1 MHYFDNEAAWEA
13 FRAEAESWLG
23 TPYRHLQRCKGRGAD
38 CTLFVGQALL
48 DAGLLTRLEYDYYPR
63 DWHEH
68 TRDEYVLEASHRH
81 MRDYSASG
89 VGDGLPACGY
99 AAPAGRLAGVF
110 HYGTPRDQPLRSGL
124 ALRRRRVS
132 DAARHQR
139 PGRIVYAARELVAE
153 AHDPALPHRH
163 CRSGGGR
170 MGVGLIIAAVT
181 IGATVATTLFAK
193 GPRSTKGADM
203 APANLDAFRLTTA
216 EEGTVI
222 PRVFGTVRLPGN
234 LLYYGNLSSEPE
246 YEETTVGGKG
256 GKKKKQKVLQGYHYR
271 MDVWQGIGMGPLEL
285 VGVYQD
291 DRLLTEQGGA
301 ISCAEQVWNNGTG
314 AFYPAQAGPY
324 ASRLPGVSHIWLR
337 QFYLGFN
344 VSMMPT
350 LHYVVRFCGDIP
362 LEHAILSNG
371 VNPAAII
378 LQLLLD
384 AGASW
389 SSIDK
394 PSFSAAASFWA
405 QKGYGLNIVFS
416 RQKPVRDHI
425 MQVLGAVGG
434 WLIERADG
442 TLSLR
447 APDPDVAPSATL
459 GEGDFLEGS
468 FSFKRAAWDTT
479 WNDLSGKFTDAAQ
492 DYSERAVT
500 ANNAASIQLLG
511 LRRKKSVDLT
521 AFTDR
526 GAAQRRIEELRDV
539 ESYPAASFSFDVS
552 RDYAHIEQGQILEIT
567 HSRFGLSGVRVR
579 VLEVVRGNLSENRIS
594 IQARQVVER
603 LSGMFVPPGETLPDP
618 MAPPTVVYPPVTGI
632 PPWSAPDLSPVP
644 LRHARLFELPRNPE
658 TGSEPVVLVL
668 AARELLSEEGVL
680 VERSATNA
688 DYSPV
693 GLLSAPWAQYGT
705 LAEAYPASTLAV
717 DDTQGLLY
725 RPYKEDPSFG
735 PVSRTDLFGARRMAL
750 VGDELMLFQTVVLEG
765 SETTRLSGVVRGY
778 MNTPVQ
784 AHASGA
790 AIWVFRNP
798 GEGNTVQG
806 LPIGTH
812 NIKLRPV
819 SGDEVL
825 GADRVDRLSLAVTGK
840 AMVPWPVAGLRAV
853 RTGDSVAV
861 SWSPVDVAFGGAG
874 TRTEKENEPVPAGFS
889 GDFVLTAAGT
899 EHVVNGTSITL
910 TRSGRFALSVT
921 ARQLGYVS
929 PAAYVTVE
937 SQDGEYVA

>member
-1 MHYFDNEAAWEA
+1 M
-13 FRAEAESWLG
+13 
-23 TPYRHLQRCKGRGAD
+23 
-38 CTLFVGQALL
+38 
-48 DAGLLTRLEYDYYPR
+48 
-63 DWHEH
+63 
-68 TRDEYVLEASHRH
+68 
-81 MRDYSASG
+81 
-89 VGDGLPACGY
+89 
-99 AAPAGRLAGVF
+99 
-110 HYGTPRDQPLRSGL
+110 
-124 ALRRRRVS
+124 
-132 DAARHQR
+132 
-139 PGRIVYAARELVAE
+139 
-153 AHDPALPHRH
+153 
-163 CRSGGGR
+163 
-170 MGVGLIIAAVT
+170 
-181 IGATVATTLFAK
+181 
-193 GPRSTKGADM
+193 
-203 APANLDAFRLTTA
+203 
-216 EEGTVI
+216 
-222 PRVFGTVRLPGN
+222 
-234 LLYYGNLSSEPE
+234 
-246 YEETTVGGKG
+246 GGKG

-603 LSGMFVPPGETLPDP
+603 LSGTFVPPGETLPDP
-618 MAPPTVVYPPVTGI
+618 MAPPTVVYPPGHRHPAVVG
-632 PPWSAPDLSPVP
+632 SGP
-644 LRHARLFELPRNPE
+644 LA
-658 TGSEPVVLVL
+658 GSL
-668 AARELLSEEGVL
+668 AARAAFRTAAKPGN
-680 VERSATNA
+680 RIRARGASA
-688 DYSPV
+688 
-693 GLLSAPWAQYGT
+693 GG
-705 LAEAYPASTLAV
+705 E
-717 DDTQGLLY
+717 
-725 RPYKEDPSFG
+725 
-735 PVSRTDLFGARRMAL
+735 
-750 VGDELMLFQTVVLEG
+750 
-765 SETTRLSGVVRGY
+765 
-778 MNTPVQ
+778 
-784 AHASGA
+784 GA
-790 AIWVFRNP
+790 AFRGRGAGGAFRHERRLQP
-798 GEGNTVQG
+798 RWAAFGSVGAIRDPCRG
-806 LPIGTH
+806 
-812 NIKLRPV
+812 V
-819 SGDEVL
+819 SGEYACRGRHA
-825 GADRVDRLSLAVTGK
+825 GAA
-840 AMVPWPVAGLRAV
+840 
-853 RTGDSVAV
+853 
-861 SWSPVDVAFGGAG
+861 
-874 TRTEKENEPVPAGFS
+874 VPA
-889 GDFVLTAAGT
+889 L
-899 EHVVNGTSITL
+899 
-910 TRSGRFALSVT
+910 
-921 ARQLGYVS
+921 
-929 PAAYVTVE
+929 
-937 SQDGEYVA
+937 

>member
-1 MHYFDNEAAWEA
+1 
-13 FRAEAESWLG
+13 
-23 TPYRHLQRCKGRGAD
+23 
-38 CTLFVGQALL
+38 
-48 DAGLLTRLEYDYYPR
+48 
-63 DWHEH
+63 
-68 TRDEYVLEASHRH
+68 
-81 MRDYSASG
+81 
-89 VGDGLPACGY
+89 
-99 AAPAGRLAGVF
+99 
-110 HYGTPRDQPLRSGL
+110 
-124 ALRRRRVS
+124 
-132 DAARHQR
+132 
-139 PGRIVYAARELVAE
+139 
-153 AHDPALPHRH
+153 
-163 CRSGGGR
+163 

-324 ASRLPGVSHIWLR
+324 ASRLPGVSHVWLR

-425 MQVLGAVGG
+425 MQVLGA
-434 WLIERADG
+434 
-442 TLSLR
+442 
-447 APDPDVAPSATL
+447 
-459 GEGDFLEGS
+459 
-468 FSFKRAAWDTT
+468 
-479 WNDLSGKFTDAAQ
+479 
-492 DYSERAVT
+492 
-500 ANNAASIQLLG
+500 
-511 LRRKKSVDLT
+511 
-521 AFTDR
+521 
-526 GAAQRRIEELRDV
+526 
-539 ESYPAASFSFDVS
+539 
-552 RDYAHIEQGQILEIT
+552 
-567 HSRFGLSGVRVR
+567 
-579 VLEVVRGNLSENRIS
+579 
-594 IQARQVVER
+594 
-603 LSGMFVPPGETLPDP
+603 
-618 MAPPTVVYPPVTGI
+618 
-632 PPWSAPDLSPVP
+632 
-644 LRHARLFELPRNPE
+644 
-658 TGSEPVVLVL
+658 
-668 AARELLSEEGVL
+668 
-680 VERSATNA
+680 
-688 DYSPV
+688 
-693 GLLSAPWAQYGT
+693 
-705 LAEAYPASTLAV
+705 
-717 DDTQGLLY
+717 
-725 RPYKEDPSFG
+725 
-735 PVSRTDLFGARRMAL
+735 
-750 VGDELMLFQTVVLEG
+750 
-765 SETTRLSGVVRGY
+765 
-778 MNTPVQ
+778 
-784 AHASGA
+784 
-790 AIWVFRNP
+790 
-798 GEGNTVQG
+798 
-806 LPIGTH
+806 
-812 NIKLRPV
+812 
-819 SGDEVL
+819 
-825 GADRVDRLSLAVTGK
+825 DRVDRLSLAVTGK
-840 AMVPWPVAGLRAV
+840 AMVPWPVTGLRAV

-874 TRTEKENEPVPAGFS
+874 TRTENENEPVPAGFS

>member
-1 MHYFDNEAAWEA
+1 
-13 FRAEAESWLG
+13 
-23 TPYRHLQRCKGRGAD
+23 
-38 CTLFVGQALL
+38 
-48 DAGLLTRLEYDYYPR
+48 
-63 DWHEH
+63 
-68 TRDEYVLEASHRH
+68 
-81 MRDYSASG
+81 
-89 VGDGLPACGY
+89 
-99 AAPAGRLAGVF
+99 
-110 HYGTPRDQPLRSGL
+110 
-124 ALRRRRVS
+124 
-132 DAARHQR
+132 
-139 PGRIVYAARELVAE
+139 
-153 AHDPALPHRH
+153 
-163 CRSGGGR
+163 

-324 ASRLPGVSHIWLR
+324 ASRLPGVSHVWLR

-492 DYSERAVT
+492 GYSERAVT

-567 HSRFGLSGVRVR
+567 H
-579 VLEVVRGNLSENRIS
+579 
-594 IQARQVVER
+594 
-603 LSGMFVPPGETLPDP
+603 
-618 MAPPTVVYPPVTGI
+618 
-632 PPWSAPDLSPVP
+632 
-644 LRHARLFELPRNPE
+644 
-658 TGSEPVVLVL
+658 
-668 AARELLSEEGVL
+668 
-680 VERSATNA
+680 
-688 DYSPV
+688 
-693 GLLSAPWAQYGT
+693 
-705 LAEAYPASTLAV
+705 
-717 DDTQGLLY
+717 
-725 RPYKEDPSFG
+725 
-735 PVSRTDLFGARRMAL
+735 
-750 VGDELMLFQTVVLEG
+750 
-765 SETTRLSGVVRGY
+765 
-778 MNTPVQ
+778 
-784 AHASGA
+784 
-790 AIWVFRNP
+790 
-798 GEGNTVQG
+798 
-806 LPIGTH
+806 
-812 NIKLRPV
+812 
-819 SGDEVL
+819 
-825 GADRVDRLSLAVTGK
+825 
-840 AMVPWPVAGLRAV
+840 
-853 RTGDSVAV
+853 
-861 SWSPVDVAFGGAG
+861 
-874 TRTEKENEPVPAGFS
+874 
-889 GDFVLTAAGT
+889 
-899 EHVVNGTSITL
+899 
-910 TRSGRFALSVT
+910 
-921 ARQLGYVS
+921 
-929 PAAYVTVE
+929 
-937 SQDGEYVA
+937 

>member
-1 MHYFDNEAAWEA
+1 
-13 FRAEAESWLG
+13 
-23 TPYRHLQRCKGRGAD
+23 
-38 CTLFVGQALL
+38 
-48 DAGLLTRLEYDYYPR
+48 
-63 DWHEH
+63 
-68 TRDEYVLEASHRH
+68 
-81 MRDYSASG
+81 
-89 VGDGLPACGY
+89 
-99 AAPAGRLAGVF
+99 
-110 HYGTPRDQPLRSGL
+110 
-124 ALRRRRVS
+124 
-132 DAARHQR
+132 
-139 PGRIVYAARELVAE
+139 
-153 AHDPALPHRH
+153 
-163 CRSGGGR
+163 

-371 VNPAAII
+371 VSPAAII

-521 AFTDR
+521 AFSDR
-526 GAAQRRIEELRDV
+526 SAAQRRIEELRDV

-567 HSRFGLSGVRVR
+567 HPRFGLSGVRVR

-603 LSGMFVPPGETLPDP
+603 LSGTFVPPGETLPDP
-618 MAPPTVVYPPVTGI
+618 MAPSTVVYPPVTGI

-725 RPYKEDPSFG
+725 RPYKEDPAFG

-874 TRTEKENEPVPAGFS
+874 TRTENENEPVPAGFS

>member
-1 MHYFDNEAAWEA
+1 
-13 FRAEAESWLG
+13 
-23 TPYRHLQRCKGRGAD
+23 
-38 CTLFVGQALL
+38 
-48 DAGLLTRLEYDYYPR
+48 
-63 DWHEH
+63 
-68 TRDEYVLEASHRH
+68 
-81 MRDYSASG
+81 
-89 VGDGLPACGY
+89 
-99 AAPAGRLAGVF
+99 
-110 HYGTPRDQPLRSGL
+110 
-124 ALRRRRVS
+124 
-132 DAARHQR
+132 
-139 PGRIVYAARELVAE
+139 
-153 AHDPALPHRH
+153 
-163 CRSGGGR
+163 

-324 ASRLPGVSHIWLR
+324 ASRLPGVSHVWLR

-394 PSFSAAASFWA
+394 SSFSAAASFWA

-447 APDPDVAPSATL
+447 APDPDVAPSAML

-526 GAAQRRIEELRDV
+526 GAA
-539 ESYPAASFSFDVS
+539 
-552 RDYAHIEQGQILEIT
+552 
-567 HSRFGLSGVRVR
+567 
-579 VLEVVRGNLSENRIS
+579 
-594 IQARQVVER
+594 
-603 LSGMFVPPGETLPDP
+603 
-618 MAPPTVVYPPVTGI
+618 
-632 PPWSAPDLSPVP
+632 
-644 LRHARLFELPRNPE
+644 
-658 TGSEPVVLVL
+658 
-668 AARELLSEEGVL
+668 
-680 VERSATNA
+680 
-688 DYSPV
+688 
-693 GLLSAPWAQYGT
+693 
-705 LAEAYPASTLAV
+705 
-717 DDTQGLLY
+717 
-725 RPYKEDPSFG
+725 
-735 PVSRTDLFGARRMAL
+735 
-750 VGDELMLFQTVVLEG
+750 
-765 SETTRLSGVVRGY
+765 
-778 MNTPVQ
+778 
-784 AHASGA
+784 
-790 AIWVFRNP
+790 
-798 GEGNTVQG
+798 
-806 LPIGTH
+806 
-812 NIKLRPV
+812 
-819 SGDEVL
+819 
-825 GADRVDRLSLAVTGK
+825 
-840 AMVPWPVAGLRAV
+840 
-853 RTGDSVAV
+853 
-861 SWSPVDVAFGGAG
+861 
-874 TRTEKENEPVPAGFS
+874 
-889 GDFVLTAAGT
+889 
-899 EHVVNGTSITL
+899 
-910 TRSGRFALSVT
+910 
-921 ARQLGYVS
+921 
-929 PAAYVTVE
+929 
-937 SQDGEYVA
+937 

>member
-1 MHYFDNEAAWEA
+1 
-13 FRAEAESWLG
+13 
-23 TPYRHLQRCKGRGAD
+23 
-38 CTLFVGQALL
+38 
-48 DAGLLTRLEYDYYPR
+48 
-63 DWHEH
+63 
-68 TRDEYVLEASHRH
+68 
-81 MRDYSASG
+81 
-89 VGDGLPACGY
+89 
-99 AAPAGRLAGVF
+99 
-110 HYGTPRDQPLRSGL
+110 
-124 ALRRRRVS
+124 
-132 DAARHQR
+132 
-139 PGRIVYAARELVAE
+139 
-153 AHDPALPHRH
+153 
-163 CRSGGGR
+163 

-526 GAAQRRIEELRDV
+526 SAAQRRIEELRDV

-567 HSRFGLSGVRVR
+567 HPRFGLSGVRVR

-603 LSGMFVPPGETLPDP
+603 LSGTFVPPGETLPDP

-725 RPYKEDPSFG
+725 RPYKEDPAFG

-778 MNTPVQ
+778 EYARPGARVGSGDMGIPESGRGKHGAGTVHRHAQHQTAARFGRRGARRGSGGSPVSRRDRKGDGPV
-784 AHASGA
+784 ARRRA
-790 AIWVFRNP
+790 A
-798 GEGNTVQG
+798 G
-806 LPIGTH
+806 GTH
-812 NIKLRPV
+812 GGFRRRKLEPGGRCFRRGRDAHRERERAGARRILRGFRPYGGGYGACGQRHV
-819 SGDEVL
+819 HHPYAL
-825 GADRVDRLSLAVTGK
+825 GT
-840 AMVPWPVAGLRAV
+840 LRAV
-853 RTGDSVAV
+853 RDGAAARVCFPGGIRHRGIAGRGIRGLSRAFQRIRTQRHV
-861 SWSPVDVAFGGAG
+861 SRGRS
-874 TRTEKENEPVPAGFS
+874 S
-889 GDFVLTAAGT
+889 GP
-899 EHVVNGTSITL
+899 
-910 TRSGRFALSVT
+910 SG
-921 ARQLGYVS
+921 
-929 PAAYVTVE
+929 PAAIWG
-937 SQDGEYVA
+937 SGPAKQARRRRNGEFDPDRA

>member
-1 MHYFDNEAAWEA
+1 M
-13 FRAEAESWLG
+13 
-23 TPYRHLQRCKGRGAD
+23 
-38 CTLFVGQALL
+38 
-48 DAGLLTRLEYDYYPR
+48 
-63 DWHEH
+63 
-68 TRDEYVLEASHRH
+68 
-81 MRDYSASG
+81 
-89 VGDGLPACGY
+89 
-99 AAPAGRLAGVF
+99 
-110 HYGTPRDQPLRSGL
+110 
-124 ALRRRRVS
+124 
-132 DAARHQR
+132 
-139 PGRIVYAARELVAE
+139 
-153 AHDPALPHRH
+153 
-163 CRSGGGR
+163 
-170 MGVGLIIAAVT
+170 
-181 IGATVATTLFAK
+181 
-193 GPRSTKGADM
+193 
-203 APANLDAFRLTTA
+203 
-216 EEGTVI
+216 
-222 PRVFGTVRLPGN
+222 
-234 LLYYGNLSSEPE
+234 
-246 YEETTVGGKG
+246 GGKG

-511 LRRKKSVDLT
+511 LRREKERGSRPPSPTAARRSGALRNCGMWNPTRRLRSHSTCRVTMPTSSRGRSSRSRTRVSAFPGYGCACWKSYAGTCPRT
-521 AFTDR
+521 AFRFRPGRLWSGCPECSFLR
-526 GAAQRRIEELRDV
+526 GKPCPIRWLLRP
-539 ESYPAASFSFDVS
+539 SC
-552 RDYAHIEQGQILEIT
+552 T
-567 HSRFGLSGVRVR
+567 
-579 VLEVVRGNLSENRIS
+579 
-594 IQARQVVER
+594 RQ
-603 LSGMFVPPGETLPDP
+603 
-618 MAPPTVVYPPVTGI
+618 VTGI

-725 RPYKEDPSFG
+725 RPDKEDPAFG
-735 PVSRTDLFGARRMAL
+735 PVSRTDSVRGAAHGARRRRIDAFPD
-750 VGDELMLFQTVVLEG
+750 G
-765 SETTRLSGVVRGY
+765 
-778 MNTPVQ
+778 
-784 AHASGA
+784 
-790 AIWVFRNP
+790 
-798 GEGNTVQG
+798 
-806 LPIGTH
+806 
-812 NIKLRPV
+812 
-819 SGDEVL
+819 
-825 GADRVDRLSLAVTGK
+825 
-840 AMVPWPVAGLRAV
+840 RA
-853 RTGDSVAV
+853 
-861 SWSPVDVAFGGAG
+861 
-874 TRTEKENEPVPAGFS
+874 
-889 GDFVLTAAGT
+889 
-899 EHVVNGTSITL
+899 
-910 TRSGRFALSVT
+910 
-921 ARQLGYVS
+921 
-929 PAAYVTVE
+929 
-937 SQDGEYVA
+937 

>member
-1 MHYFDNEAAWEA
+1 M
-13 FRAEAESWLG
+13 
-23 TPYRHLQRCKGRGAD
+23 
-38 CTLFVGQALL
+38 
-48 DAGLLTRLEYDYYPR
+48 
-63 DWHEH
+63 
-68 TRDEYVLEASHRH
+68 
-81 MRDYSASG
+81 SA
-89 VGDGLPACGY
+89 Y
-99 AAPAGRLAGVF
+99 IR
-110 HYGTPRDQPLRSGL
+110 
-124 ALRRRRVS
+124 
-132 DAARHQR
+132 
-139 PGRIVYAARELVAE
+139 
-153 AHDPALPHRH
+153 
-163 CRSGGGR
+163 
-170 MGVGLIIAAVT
+170 
-181 IGATVATTLFAK
+181 TT
-193 GPRSTKGADM
+193 G
-203 APANLDAFRLTTA
+203 
-216 EEGTVI
+216 
-222 PRVFGTVRLPGN
+222 
-234 LLYYGNLSSEPE
+234 
-246 YEETTVGGKG
+246 
-256 GKKKKQKVLQGYHYR
+256 
-271 MDVWQGIGMGPLEL
+271 
-285 VGVYQD
+285 
-291 DRLLTEQGGA
+291 LLTEQGGA

-447 APDPDVAPSATL
+447 APDPDVAPLGDAPGKAT
-459 GEGDFLEGS
+459 FWKVPFPS
-468 FSFKRAAWDTT
+468 
-479 WNDLSGKFTDAAQ
+479 SGRRGIRRGTIFPAKFTDAAQ

-603 LSGMFVPPGETLPDP
+603 LSGTFVPPGETLPDP

-725 RPYKEDPSFG
+725 RPYKEDPAFG

-806 LPIGTH
+806 LSIGTH

-840 AMVPWPVAGLRAV
+840 AMVPWPSPGLRAV

-874 TRTEKENEPVPAGFS
+874 TRTENENEPVPAGFS

>member
-1 MHYFDNEAAWEA
+1 M
-13 FRAEAESWLG
+13 
-23 TPYRHLQRCKGRGAD
+23 
-38 CTLFVGQALL
+38 
-48 DAGLLTRLEYDYYPR
+48 
-63 DWHEH
+63 
-68 TRDEYVLEASHRH
+68 
-81 MRDYSASG
+81 
-89 VGDGLPACGY
+89 
-99 AAPAGRLAGVF
+99 
-110 HYGTPRDQPLRSGL
+110 
-124 ALRRRRVS
+124 
-132 DAARHQR
+132 
-139 PGRIVYAARELVAE
+139 
-153 AHDPALPHRH
+153 
-163 CRSGGGR
+163 
-170 MGVGLIIAAVT
+170 
-181 IGATVATTLFAK
+181 
-193 GPRSTKGADM
+193 
-203 APANLDAFRLTTA
+203 
-216 EEGTVI
+216 
-222 PRVFGTVRLPGN
+222 
-234 LLYYGNLSSEPE
+234 
-246 YEETTVGGKG
+246 GGKG

-442 TLSLR
+442 TRPCGLR
-447 APDPDVAPSATL
+447 IRMWRP
-459 GEGDFLEGS
+459 
-468 FSFKRAAWDTT
+468 RRC
-479 WNDLSGKFTDAAQ
+479 SGKATFWKVPFPSSGRRGIRRGTIFPASSPTRRQ

-521 AFTDR
+521 AFSDR
-526 GAAQRRIEELRDV
+526 SAAQRRIEELRDV

-603 LSGMFVPPGETLPDP
+603 LSGTFVPPGETLPDP
-618 MAPPTVVYPPVTGI
+618 MAPPIVVYPPVTGI

-725 RPYKEDPSFG
+725 RPYKEDPAFG

-825 GADRVDRLSLAVTGK
+825 GADRVDRLSLAVTRKGDG
-840 AMVPWPVAGLRAV
+840 PVARRRRGRYA
-853 RTGDSVAV
+853 RGIP
-861 SWSPVDVAFGGAG
+861 SP
-874 TRTEKENEPVPAGFS
+874 
-889 GDFVLTAAGT
+889 
-899 EHVVNGTSITL
+899 
-910 TRSGRFALSVT
+910 
-921 ARQLGYVS
+921 
-929 PAAYVTVE
+929 
-937 SQDGEYVA
+937 

>member
-1 MHYFDNEAAWEA
+1 
-13 FRAEAESWLG
+13 
-23 TPYRHLQRCKGRGAD
+23 
-38 CTLFVGQALL
+38 
-48 DAGLLTRLEYDYYPR
+48 
-63 DWHEH
+63 
-68 TRDEYVLEASHRH
+68 
-81 MRDYSASG
+81 
-89 VGDGLPACGY
+89 
-99 AAPAGRLAGVF
+99 
-110 HYGTPRDQPLRSGL
+110 
-124 ALRRRRVS
+124 
-132 DAARHQR
+132 
-139 PGRIVYAARELVAE
+139 
-153 AHDPALPHRH
+153 
-163 CRSGGGR
+163 

-301 ISCAEQVWNNGTG
+301 ISCVEQVWNNGTG

-579 VLEVVRGNLSENRIS
+579 VLEVVR
-594 IQARQVVER
+594 
-603 LSGMFVPPGETLPDP
+603 
-618 MAPPTVVYPPVTGI
+618 
-632 PPWSAPDLSPVP
+632 
-644 LRHARLFELPRNPE
+644 
-658 TGSEPVVLVL
+658 EPVREPHFDSGQAGCGAAVRNVRSSGGNPARSDGSSDRRVPAGHRHPAVVGSGPLAGSL
-668 AARELLSEEGVL
+668 AARAAFRTAAKPGN
-680 VERSATNA
+680 RIRA
-688 DYSPV
+688 
-693 GLLSAPWAQYGT
+693 
-705 LAEAYPASTLAV
+705 
-717 DDTQGLLY
+717 
-725 RPYKEDPSFG
+725 RG
-735 PVSRTDLFGARRMAL
+735 P
-750 VGDELMLFQTVVLEG
+750 
-765 SETTRLSGVVRGY
+765 
-778 MNTPVQ
+778 
-784 AHASGA
+784 
-790 AIWVFRNP
+790 
-798 GEGNTVQG
+798 
-806 LPIGTH
+806 
-812 NIKLRPV
+812 
-819 SGDEVL
+819 
-825 GADRVDRLSLAVTGK
+825 
-840 AMVPWPVAGLRAV
+840 RA
-853 RTGDSVAV
+853 
-861 SWSPVDVAFGGAG
+861 GGAG
-874 TRTEKENEPVPAGFS
+874 AAFRGRGAGGAFRHERRLQPRWAAFGSVGAIRDPCRGVSGEYACRGRHAGAAVPA
-889 GDFVLTAAGT
+889 L
-899 EHVVNGTSITL
+899 
-910 TRSGRFALSVT
+910 
-921 ARQLGYVS
+921 
-929 PAAYVTVE
+929 
-937 SQDGEYVA
+937 

>member
-1 MHYFDNEAAWEA
+1 
-13 FRAEAESWLG
+13 
-23 TPYRHLQRCKGRGAD
+23 
-38 CTLFVGQALL
+38 
-48 DAGLLTRLEYDYYPR
+48 
-63 DWHEH
+63 
-68 TRDEYVLEASHRH
+68 
-81 MRDYSASG
+81 
-89 VGDGLPACGY
+89 
-99 AAPAGRLAGVF
+99 
-110 HYGTPRDQPLRSGL
+110 
-124 ALRRRRVS
+124 
-132 DAARHQR
+132 
-139 PGRIVYAARELVAE
+139 
-153 AHDPALPHRH
+153 
-163 CRSGGGR
+163 

-285 VGVYQD
+285 AGVYQD

-521 AFTDR
+521 AFSDR
-526 GAAQRRIEELRDV
+526 SAAQRRIEELRDG

-567 HSRFGLSGVRVR
+567 HSGTCPRTAFRFRPGRLWSGCPERSFLRGKPCPIRWLLRPSCTRRSPASRRGRLRTSRRFPCGTRGFSNCRETRKPDPSPWCSCWRRGSCFPRQGCWWSVPPRTPTTAPLGCFRLRGRNTGPLPRRIRRVR
-579 VLEVVRGNLSENRIS
+579 LPWTTRRGCC
-594 IQARQVVER
+594 
-603 LSGMFVPPGETLPDP
+603 
-618 MAPPTVVYPPVTGI
+618 TGPI
-632 PPWSAPDLSPVP
+632 RKIRPSA
-644 LRHARLFELPRNPE
+644 
-658 TGSEPVVLVL
+658 
-668 AARELLSEEGVL
+668 
-680 VERSATNA
+680 RSAGRIC
-688 DYSPV
+688 S
-693 GLLSAPWAQYGT
+693 G
-705 LAEAYPASTLAV
+705 
-717 DDTQGLLY
+717 
-725 RPYKEDPSFG
+725 R
-735 PVSRTDLFGARRMAL
+735 GAWRS
-750 VGDELMLFQTVVLEG
+750 
-765 SETTRLSGVVRGY
+765 SET
-778 MNTPVQ
+778 N
-784 AHASGA
+784 
-790 AIWVFRNP
+790 
-798 GEGNTVQG
+798 
-806 LPIGTH
+806 
-812 NIKLRPV
+812 
-819 SGDEVL
+819 
-825 GADRVDRLSLAVTGK
+825 
-840 AMVPWPVAGLRAV
+840 
-853 RTGDSVAV
+853 
-861 SWSPVDVAFGGAG
+861 
-874 TRTEKENEPVPAGFS
+874 
-889 GDFVLTAAGT
+889 
-899 EHVVNGTSITL
+899 
-910 TRSGRFALSVT
+910 
-921 ARQLGYVS
+921 
-929 PAAYVTVE
+929 
-937 SQDGEYVA
+937 

>member
-1 MHYFDNEAAWEA
+1 
-13 FRAEAESWLG
+13 
-23 TPYRHLQRCKGRGAD
+23 
-38 CTLFVGQALL
+38 
-48 DAGLLTRLEYDYYPR
+48 
-63 DWHEH
+63 
-68 TRDEYVLEASHRH
+68 
-81 MRDYSASG
+81 
-89 VGDGLPACGY
+89 
-99 AAPAGRLAGVF
+99 
-110 HYGTPRDQPLRSGL
+110 
-124 ALRRRRVS
+124 
-132 DAARHQR
+132 
-139 PGRIVYAARELVAE
+139 
-153 AHDPALPHRH
+153 
-163 CRSGGGR
+163 

-526 GAAQRRIEELRDV
+526 SAAQRRIEELRDV

-567 HSRFGLSGVRVR
+567 HPRFGLSDGSSDRRVPAGHR
-579 VLEVVRGNLSENRIS
+579 HPAVVG
-594 IQARQVVER
+594 
-603 LSGMFVPPGETLPDP
+603 SG
-618 MAPPTVVYPPVTGI
+618 
-632 PPWSAPDLSPVP
+632 P
-644 LRHARLFELPRNPE
+644 LA
-658 TGSEPVVLVL
+658 GSL
-668 AARELLSEEGVL
+668 AAR
-680 VERSATNA
+680 AA
-688 DYSPV
+688 
-693 GLLSAPWAQYGT
+693 
-705 LAEAYPASTLAV
+705 
-717 DDTQGLLY
+717 
-725 RPYKEDPSFG
+725 F
-735 PVSRTDLFGARRMAL
+735 RTAAKPGNRIRARGARA
-750 VGDELMLFQTVVLEG
+750 GGE
-765 SETTRLSGVVRGY
+765 
-778 MNTPVQ
+778 
-784 AHASGA
+784 GA
-790 AIWVFRNP
+790 AFRGRGAGGAFRHKRRLQP
-798 GEGNTVQG
+798 RWAAFGSVGAIRDPCRG
-806 LPIGTH
+806 
-812 NIKLRPV
+812 V
-819 SGDEVL
+819 SGEYACRGRHA
-825 GADRVDRLSLAVTGK
+825 GAA
-840 AMVPWPVAGLRAV
+840 
-853 RTGDSVAV
+853 
-861 SWSPVDVAFGGAG
+861 
-874 TRTEKENEPVPAGFS
+874 VPA
-889 GDFVLTAAGT
+889 L
-899 EHVVNGTSITL
+899 
-910 TRSGRFALSVT
+910 
-921 ARQLGYVS
+921 
-929 PAAYVTVE
+929 
-937 SQDGEYVA
+937 

>member
-1 MHYFDNEAAWEA
+1 
-13 FRAEAESWLG
+13 
-23 TPYRHLQRCKGRGAD
+23 
-38 CTLFVGQALL
+38 
-48 DAGLLTRLEYDYYPR
+48 
-63 DWHEH
+63 
-68 TRDEYVLEASHRH
+68 
-81 MRDYSASG
+81 
-89 VGDGLPACGY
+89 
-99 AAPAGRLAGVF
+99 
-110 HYGTPRDQPLRSGL
+110 
-124 ALRRRRVS
+124 
-132 DAARHQR
+132 
-139 PGRIVYAARELVAE
+139 
-153 AHDPALPHRH
+153 
-163 CRSGGGR
+163 

-468 FSFKRAAWDTT
+468 FFLQAGGVGYDVERSFRQVHRRGAGLFRACRDRQQRGFHPAPRAA
-479 WNDLSGKFTDAAQ
+479 AQ
-492 DYSERAVT
+492 KERG
-500 ANNAASIQLLG
+500 SDRLHRPQ
-511 LRRKKSVDLT
+511 
-521 AFTDR
+521 R
-526 GAAQRRIEELRDV
+526 GAAARRGT
-539 ESYPAASFSFDVS
+539 A
-552 RDYAHIEQGQILEIT
+552 GCGIL
-567 HSRFGLSGVRVR
+567 
-579 VLEVVRGNLSENRIS
+579 
-594 IQARQVVER
+594 
-603 LSGMFVPPGETLPDP
+603 PG
-618 MAPPTVVYPPVTGI
+618 G
-632 PPWSAPDLSPVP
+632 
-644 LRHARLFELPRNPE
+644 F
-658 TGSEPVVLVL
+658 VLV
-668 AARELLSEEGVL
+668 
-680 VERSATNA
+680 
-688 DYSPV
+688 
-693 GLLSAPWAQYGT
+693 
-705 LAEAYPASTLAV
+705 
-717 DDTQGLLY
+717 
-725 RPYKEDPSFG
+725 
-735 PVSRTDLFGARRMAL
+735 
-750 VGDELMLFQTVVLEG
+750 
-765 SETTRLSGVVRGY
+765 
-778 MNTPVQ
+778 
-784 AHASGA
+784 
-790 AIWVFRNP
+790 
-798 GEGNTVQG
+798 
-806 LPIGTH
+806 
-812 NIKLRPV
+812 
-819 SGDEVL
+819 
-825 GADRVDRLSLAVTGK
+825 
-840 AMVPWPVAGLRAV
+840 
-853 RTGDSVAV
+853 
-861 SWSPVDVAFGGAG
+861 
-874 TRTEKENEPVPAGFS
+874 
-889 GDFVLTAAGT
+889 
-899 EHVVNGTSITL
+899 
-910 TRSGRFALSVT
+910 
-921 ARQLGYVS
+921 
-929 PAAYVTVE
+929 
-937 SQDGEYVA
+937 